1 MLKKMGIL
9 LLSLIFVLSFTACGS
24 GSDATEDN
32 GDTTAIE
39 EPAADNDVERDF
51 PEGDYEEIGNG
62 TMYVITPS
70 GSSEDG
76 SVPVLYV
83 DVSDR
88 DNILE
93 SIELDA
99 WDYDGSV
106 LSYIYIDGME
116 NAKEQ
121 LADTQTTLGLTG
133 NELSEGVHVV
143 EVVQFEGDDPAGE
156 IISYRST
163 SYEVKD
169 K

>member
-1 MLKKMGIL
+1 MLKKIGIL

-24 GSDATEDN
+24 GSDTTEDN
-32 GDTTAIE
+32 GDTTAVE
-39 EPAADNDVERDF
+39 EPATDNDVERDF

-99 WDYDGSV
+99 WDYDDSV
-106 LSYIYIDGME
+106 LSYVYIDGME
-116 NAKEQ
+116 NTKEQ

-156 IISYRST
+156 ILSYRST

>member
-1 MLKKMGIL
+1 MLKKIVIL
-9 LLSLIFVLSFTACGS
+9 LLSLVFVLGFTACGS
-24 GSDATEDN
+24 GNDASDENDDATVV
-32 GDTTAIE
+32 E
-39 EPAADNDVERDF
+39 EQVTDADAERDF
-51 PEGDYEEIGNG
+51 PEGDYEEIGDG
-62 TMYVITPS
+62 TMYIITPS

-106 LSYIYIDGME
+106 LSYVYIDGLE
-116 NAKEQ
+116 NTKEQ

-133 NELSEGVHVV
+133 DALSEGIHVV
-143 EVVQFEGDDPAGE
+143 EVVQFEGDDPTGE
-156 IISYRST
+156 IISYRSA

>member
-1 MLKKMGIL
+1 MLKKIGIL

-24 GSDATEDN
+24 GSDTTEDN
-32 GDTTAIE
+32 GDTTAVE
-39 EPAADNDVERDF
+39 EPATDNDVERDF

-106 LSYIYIDGME
+106 LSYVYIDGME
-116 NAKEQ
+116 NTKEQ

-156 IISYRST
+156 ILSYRST

>member
-1 MLKKMGIL
+1 MLKKIGIL

-24 GSDATEDN
+24 GSDTTEDN
-32 GDTTAIE
+32 GDTTAVE
-39 EPAADNDVERDF
+39 EPATDNDVERDF

-106 LSYIYIDGME
+106 LSYVYIDGME
-116 NAKEQ
+116 NTKEQ

-143 EVVQFEGDDPAGE
+143 EVVQFDGDDPAGE
-156 IISYRST
+156 ILSYRST

>member
-24 GSDATEDN
+24 GSDATENN
-32 GDTTAIE
+32 GDTTAVE
-39 EPAADNDVERDF
+39 EPATDNDVERDF

-99 WDYDGSV
+99 
-106 LSYIYIDGME
+106 
-116 NAKEQ
+116 
-121 LADTQTTLGLTG
+121 
-133 NELSEGVHVV
+133 
-143 EVVQFEGDDPAGE
+143 
-156 IISYRST
+156 
-163 SYEVKD
+163 
-169 K
+169 

>member
-1 MLKKMGIL
+1 MLKKIGIL

-24 GSDATEDN
+24 GSDTTEDN
-32 GDTTAIE
+32 GYTTAVE
-39 EPAADNDVERDF
+39 EPATDNDVERDF

-106 LSYIYIDGME
+106 LSYVYIDGME
-116 NAKEQ
+116 NTKEQ

-156 IISYRST
+156 ILSYRST